1 MRSARGAARPTRPA
15 NWSGKS
21 ARSKRSTARGAR
33 DRRRGGEQPA
43 RPGHHDDQRT
53 VSAAAGQAC
62 HRHRRLCDVRP
73 HARRAT
79 GDGIG
84 RPLCITTADAD
95 RHVYRGG
102 SRRRILGVF
111 ITRGLLRAL
120 GTEPA
125 ALSDIARRIAAGDLG
140 TGSSTGA
147 APAGSVLASMRDMQ
161 ANLTR
166 LIAEVRTASGN
177 VATGAGEIASGR
189 TSPPARNSK
198 PPRCRRPPRAWS
210 N

>member
-1 MRSARGAARPTRPA
+1 MARAIV
-15 NWSGKS
+15 
-21 ARSKRSTARGAR
+21 
-33 DRRRGGEQPA
+33 D
-43 RPGHHDDQRT
+43 
-53 VSAAAGQAC
+53 AAANNRRDQAITMINEQC
-62 HRHRRLCDVRP
+62 
-73 HARRAT
+73 
-79 GDGIG
+79 
-84 RPLCITTADAD
+84 RPLLARLVTATDAYATFARTQGAQLVTESAD
-95 RHVYRGG
+95 RYASQRLMLIVMCIAAAAAAA
-102 SRRRILGVF
+102 ILGVF

-177 VATGAGEIASGR
+177 VATGAGEIASGNG